1 MSDTPRCDSEV
12 VGFDDETRFHL
23 GRTAWYIPADFA
35 RQLERELNDQK
46 AKVRNLTAWLYD
58 IYELGADSMSVGLAV
73 NALNGEQHDETKPI
87 ET

>member
-1 MSDTPRCDSEV
+1 MSDTPRTDEATIPWHTKACEL
-12 VGFDDETRFHL
+12 DDKV
-23 GRTAWYIPADFA
+23 PVSFA

-73 NALNGEQHDETKPI
+73 NALNGEPHDETKPT

>member
-1 MSDTPRCDSEV
+1 MSDTPMVDDRLQFAGDVEGRQPV
-12 VGFDDETRFHL
+12 VL
-23 GRTAWYIPADFA
+23 ASFA
-35 RQLERELNDQK
+35 RHLETELNEQK

-73 NALNGEQHDETKPI
+73 NALNGEPHDETKPS